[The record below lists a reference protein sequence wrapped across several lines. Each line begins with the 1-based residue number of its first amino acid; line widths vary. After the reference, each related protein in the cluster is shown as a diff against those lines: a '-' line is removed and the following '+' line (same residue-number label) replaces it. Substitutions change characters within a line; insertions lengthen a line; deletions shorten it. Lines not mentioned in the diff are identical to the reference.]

1 MMSYGDTIVNGHV
14 RDFSKL
20 CWQPDWN
27 GDEVGYD
34 NCPVVGL
41 YTVPGLE
48 LDIYVDTETGV
59 VLEGWY
65 QPE

>member
-1 MMSYGDTIVNGHV
+1 MNYKDIILDGVVVDVTRLLWNS
-14 RDFSKL
+14 
-20 CWQPDWN
+20 DWN
-27 GDEVGYD
+27 GDEVGHD
-34 NCPVVGL
+34 NCPVVGP

-59 VLEGWY
+59 ILEGWY

>member
-1 MMSYGDTIVNGHV
+1 MNYGDTIVNGHV

-20 CWQPDWN
+20 RWQSDWN
-27 GDEVGYD
+27 GDE
-34 NCPVVGL
+34 VGL

-59 VLEGWY
+59 ILEGWY